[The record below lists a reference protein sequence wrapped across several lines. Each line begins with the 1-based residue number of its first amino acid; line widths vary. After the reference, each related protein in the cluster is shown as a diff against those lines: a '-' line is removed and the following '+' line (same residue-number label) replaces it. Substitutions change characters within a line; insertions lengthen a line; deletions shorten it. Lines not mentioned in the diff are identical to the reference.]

1 MPFKSRWDEVGFAVC
16 DTNIF
21 SFSTQIFVHFW
32 HKYCWWFDTNIFDF
46 LHKYIFHF
54 RHKYFW
60 WKIPKITFYKMG
72 DFWHFFAICILYLP
86 FLFCISYF
94 CLFVFLSFCLFS
106 ILFADARSGSPSPSE
121 RLTSNSR
128 VASDHQNR
136 HNHHQ
141 MSIRTQKRPKM
152 SLGVLHANTRHKYA
166 NTQIWKK
173 STSAPSISETVHGAL
188 FVKSSRSA

>member
-1 MPFKSRWDEVGFAVC
+1 MCITVKKKFKKVEKWKNKLALKFLKKSGKSR
-16 DTNIF
+16 
-21 SFSTQIFVHFW
+21 
-32 HKYCWWFDTNIFDF
+32 
-46 LHKYIFHF
+46 
-54 RHKYFW
+54 
-60 WKIPKITFYKMG
+60 KIPKITFYKMG
-72 DFWHFFAICILYLP
+72 DFWHFFAICILYLH
-86 FLFCISYF
+86 FVFCILYF

-128 VASDHQNR
+128 VASDHRNR

-166 NTQIWKK
+166 NTQIRRR
-173 STSAPSISETVHGAL
+173 SIEHADAVWH
-188 FVKSSRSA
+188 F